1 MALERRSS
9 YIYLL
14 LITICVAYFVENF
27 LRSAAGALTPI
38 LINELGISHAAMG
51 LLISAYFFVYGL
63 MQIPSGILSDTFGA
77 RKTIISFTAITV
89 IGIILFQVSRSFHLL
104 FGAQFLIGIGCSTFY
119 INAVK
124 LVSTWFPAERKATA
138 IGVLSASSGLGN
150 FVSYMGFPI
159 AVETMGGWRSLYLL
173 MSAILILNWGMN
185 FFIIKDRENVTLDVL
200 SESKT
205 SIVDS
210 MKNVLKQ
217 SSIYPF
223 IAGYMLASTSWVFMN
238 WMPQFLIDTKGF
250 TYLEVGQIA
259 SAGTIAGIPGCIIV
273 AAISDR
279 IRNRKKPLIGFAL
292 LYTLLLGV
300 FMYLPGASPLLIFA
314 AISFTLNFAVS
325 FWVLFFSMIPETL
338 PEEIAGIG
346 LGLMNG
352 LGTIGFSIITPIYGG
367 LVDSTG
373 GYGASNLLILF
384 GAVLMPLIFIF
395 FIKECYGGVK
405 TDALLT
411 VGSE

>member
-395 FIKECYGGVK
+395 FIRECYGGVK

>member
-395 FIKECYGGVK
+395 FVKECYGGVK